1 MEEALVWKCCRYS
14 LRSGEWHVVRSGC
27 PAASTLPPEWINAA
41 NRASLSWAVPD
52 TTSLLKLKDL
62 SCTTT
67 ITIISLILLVSLL
80 PSQKKASVTVEEC
93 WMYSM
98 MLSLSDLSSSGG
110 LDNNSSPEDSPTLYS
125 DSILQNIPSTHYRLK
140 HSGLDSVDCNYD
152 NLEKF
157 VFKVPSF
164 RGLAQH
170 VMSHIVYKDWW
181 LKSSTQQSHT
191 FRVINHN
198 QWTIKLGHSLTALYY
213 WSRSNL
219 SQHFMK
225 CSKSLEKYQQGCKVF
240 NFIKLK
246 TLVLM

>member
-1 MEEALVWKCCRYS
+1 MLQIFAQIWRVARCQIRPS
-14 LRSGEWHVVRSGC
+14 RSY
-27 PAASTLPPEWINAA
+27 PPPPPPEWVNAA

-62 SCTTT
+62 YCTTT

-157 VFKVPSF
+157 VYKVPSF

-170 VMSHIVYKDWW
+170 VMSHIVYKDW

-225 CSKSLEKYQQGCKVF
+225 CSKILEKYQQGCKWV
-240 NFIKLK
+240 
-246 TLVLM
+246 

>member
-1 MEEALVWKCCRYS
+1 MSQCCRPS
-14 LRSGEWHVVRSGC
+14 VSQLGCAWHYQ
-27 PAASTLPPEWINAA
+27 PPKAQRLVLYHHNHY
-41 NRASLSWAVPD
+41 N
-52 TTSLLKLKDL
+52 
-62 SCTTT
+62 
-67 ITIISLILLVSLL
+67 ITDIARIWLCR
-80 PSQKKASVTVEEC
+80 VTVEEC

-98 MLSLSDLSSSGG
+98 MLSLSDRSSSGG

-164 RGLAQH
+164 RGLGQH

-213 WSRSNL
+213 WSRSNWPNL